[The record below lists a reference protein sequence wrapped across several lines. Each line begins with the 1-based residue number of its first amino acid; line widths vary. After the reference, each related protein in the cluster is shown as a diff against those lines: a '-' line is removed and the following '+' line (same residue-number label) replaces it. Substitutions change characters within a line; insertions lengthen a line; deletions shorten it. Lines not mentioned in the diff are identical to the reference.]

1 MQLLNLLAWL
11 LSVALCARQLPPP
24 QLLFLV
30 FTFFTLLCQNKKL
43 QPVQLLSLL
52 PRAYLMPKFLDKA
65 RCQHVID
72 MATKRLAPSGESS
85 GKRLSKRVHLCA
97 STSSTW
103 RPSAWRPAV
112 GGCGLSSG

>member
-1 MQLLNLLAWL
+1 M
-11 LSVALCARQLPPP
+11 
-24 QLLFLV
+24 
-30 FTFFTLLCQNKKL
+30 
-43 QPVQLLSLL
+43 QLLSLL

-85 GKRLSKRVHLCA
+85 GKHSSRMISLSA
-97 STSSTW
+97 SMLSTW
-103 RPSAWRPAV
+103 PPSAWRPAV